1 MTVTAPP
8 RPPRPPEPDEL
19 EALIEEARRRA
30 RRRRR
35 GYAAVIGVAVLVGVV
50 VYGFVARGAG
60 GGARSGGGRPAGG
73 LSVPQSVR
81 PGQFFYTRT
90 LSTWHESRPAGG
102 EYQAKVFMRARGPM
116 VAFDVRVTSETWVG
130 LDGTVRQRTLVL
142 SARFASPAGRA
153 RWSAYH
159 RPVPNFSGDID
170 SDSIMRGD
178 GLFAAS
184 GSSGDP
190 LGPQDIGDGAFSHRQ
205 LVSLPTQPV
214 ALRDRIQQA
223 FAALARR
230 RVNSAVDRCGYSG
243 GTYVGRAGCKPA
255 PPAPARQRRAN
266 LASQEMTEIGQ
277 MLSWPLPGRLRLAL
291 FHAALTLPAVSSDV
305 TVDPHARDPLGRPG
319 VAVTASP
326 PDPMR
331 LVFDPATGEL
341 LAQPG
346 FGGEGVV
353 TAQGVVDGISAV
365 PAGVGQI
372 HAPDAPPQP
381 PGVAIVPRVGLP
393 NTVFSVTVSAGPGTR
408 AHGRAPRL
416 GGGVSGPVYPR
427 CSSGFSTPTPPTR
440 PPFLSFPG
448 TARRQAGHLA
458 YIYRLTPPTGTG
470 HRWCA
475 GRYQLQL
482 DTSGFGPPG
491 PSGAGTA
498 VFFDVK

>member
-8 RPPRPPEPDEL
+8 RPPGPDEL

-35 GYAAVIGVAVLVGVV
+35 GYALVVGLAVLVGLV
-50 VYGFVARGAG
+50 VYSFVARGAG
-60 GGARSGGGRPAGG
+60 SGARSDGGQSPGG
-73 LSVPQSVR
+73 FSVPRVFR

-90 LSTWHESRPAGG
+90 LSTWRVSRPAGG

-116 VAFDVRVTSETWVG
+116 VGFDVRVSSETWVG
-130 LDGTVRQRTLVL
+130 LDGSTRQRTLVL

-159 RPVPNFSGDID
+159 RPMPNFAGDID
-170 SDSIMRGD
+170 TDSVMLGD

-184 GSSGDP
+184 GWSGDP
-190 LGPQDIGDGAFSHRQ
+190 LGPQDIGDGALTYRQ
-205 LVSLPTQPV
+205 LVSLPTRPV

-223 FAALARR
+223 FAALGRR

-243 GTYVGRAGCKPA
+243 GSYVGQGRCKPA
-255 PPAPARQRRAN
+255 PPAPGWQRREN
-266 LASQEMTEIGQ
+266 LASQEMTEIAQ
-277 MLSWPLPGRLRLAL
+277 VLSWPIPRSLRVGL
-291 FHAALTLPAVSSDV
+291 FHAVLTLPAVSSDV
-305 TVDPHARDPLGRPG
+305 TVDRHARDPLGRPG
-319 VAVTASP
+319 VAVTASV

-331 LVFDPATGEL
+331 LVFDPATGAL

-353 TAQGVVDGISAV
+353 TAQGVVDGIGAV
-365 PAGVGQI
+365 PAGVRQI

-381 PGVAIVPRVGLP
+381 PRVAIVPRVGQP
-393 NTVFSVTVSAGPGTR
+393 NTVFSVTVSADPGTR
-408 AHGRAPRL
+408 AHSRAPRL
-416 GGGVSGPVYPR
+416 GGGVAGPVYR
-427 CSSGFSTPTPPTR
+427 GCSSGYSTPTPPS
-440 PPFLSFPG
+440 PFPFLSFPG
-448 TARRQAGHLA
+448 TTRWQAGHLA
-458 YIYRLTPPTGTG
+458 YIYRLKPPVGTG
-470 HRWCA
+470 NRWCA

-498 VFFDVK
+498 IFFDVK